1 MLLMHSPKECVDI
14 RFCECALS
22 RLRVRTHRPATAHSR
37 PRECALIFHPLH
49 TYLQGHR
56 PVRLLPASDSLSRG
70 SRERVCSFFQLSS
83 ITCCR
88 QPAVSISA
96 AKFGISCKTAKHFS
110 LHFVYILFTNNLHPL
125 STDGTLTSFVKTI
138 LCNEFGLE
146 YVPSH
151 VQVL

>member
-1 MLLMHSPKECVDI
+1 MSLMHRQKECVDN

-22 RLRVRTHRPATAHSR
+22 RLRVRTHRPATAHSFS
-37 PRECALIFHPLH
+37 PPSTH
-49 TYLQGHR
+49 TCRGIGRCGCCPHR
-56 PVRLLPASDSLSRG
+56 IRCSRG

-83 ITCCR
+83 ITCC
-88 QPAVSISA
+88 QQLAISISA
-96 AKFGISCKTAKHFS
+96 AKFGISYKTAKHFS

-125 STDGTLTSFVKTI
+125 STDGTFTSFVKTI